1 MAGVLKSL
9 LHEKDSAI
17 NGDNVTENASGSSG
31 ESTTKAKKSKKMP
44 KIPPYKKRDRSKST
58 YSIISLSEVTEG
70 ALQIWRTL
78 PEKIRQDPSLASF
91 RQENER
97 IHGE

>member
-1 MAGVLKSL
+1 MSSHVTKSL
-9 LHEKDSAI
+9 LERENQDTFAVDDDPREKR
-17 NGDNVTENASGSSG
+17 E
-31 ESTTKAKKSKKMP
+31 KKNNKKPFKEP
-44 KIPPYKKRDRSKST
+44 KKPRDRSNSR

-97 IHGE
+97 LHGKLKSFL

>member
-1 MAGVLKSL
+1 MSNVLKSL
-9 LHEKDSAI
+9 RFHDSADSHEK
-17 NGDNVTENASGSSG
+17 NRNR
-31 ESTTKAKKSKKMP
+31 KKKD
-44 KIPPYKKRDRSKST
+44 PPKKRDRSKSN
-58 YSIISLSEVTEG
+58 YSLISLSEVTEG
-70 ALQIWRTL
+70 ALQIWRSL

>member
-1 MAGVLKSL
+1 MSHAGKTL
-9 LHEKDSAI
+9 LDKENHDSFEFELEPNSGRKKRERERRNEKQKPKDS
-17 NGDNVTENASGSSG
+17 
-31 ESTTKAKKSKKMP
+31 KAKT
-44 KIPPYKKRDRSKST
+44 KRK